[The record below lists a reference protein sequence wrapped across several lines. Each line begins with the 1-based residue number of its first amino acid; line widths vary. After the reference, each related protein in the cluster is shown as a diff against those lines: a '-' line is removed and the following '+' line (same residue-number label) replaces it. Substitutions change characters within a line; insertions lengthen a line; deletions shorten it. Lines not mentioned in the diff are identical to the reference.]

1 MTDTILFPVPPLP
14 VPMMCVVFAGVCL
27 FSKSNISKFASS
39 VFTKTEHCRFGNKI
53 NEYHLL
59 WCRNPKI
66 KHHNIIVLQLS
77 IEPFDFLFKYILLG
91 SRTRYISLLKF
102 LTERWRR
109 FGSLCMC
116 GDLCST
122 HNWHTP
128 QLSRYRVRYR
138 SHYRSSLR
146 YKLIFSCGAVMFMT
160 WWCCPDRHFDS
171 SPTPATSH

>member
-1 MTDTILFPVPPLP
+1 MNKQWDKFPFSPLMAIVTILFPVPRCP

-77 IEPFDFLFKYILLG
+77 IEPFYFLFKYILLG
-91 SRTRYISLLKF
+91 SRTRYISLLNF

-128 QLSRYRVRYR
+128 QLSRYRVQVPL
-138 SHYRSSLR
+138 SELPQ
-146 YKLIFSCGAVMFMT
+146 I
-160 WWCCPDRHFDS
+160 
-171 SPTPATSH
+171 

>member
-1 MTDTILFPVPPLP
+1 
-14 VPMMCVVFAGVCL
+14 MCVVFAGVCL

-66 KHHNIIVLQLS
+66 KHQNIIVLQLS
-77 IEPFDFLFKYILLG
+77 MEPFDFLYIFCIIYF
-91 SRTRYISLLKF
+91 TRVWDEMDHCACAVIFVLPI
-102 LTERWRR
+102 T
-109 FGSLCMC
+109 
-116 GDLCST
+116 DT
-122 HNWHTP
+122 HPSWAGTG
-128 QLSRYRVRYR
+128 YR

>member
-1 MTDTILFPVPPLP
+1 MAIVTILFPVPPLP

-91 SRTRYISLLKF
+91 SRTRYISLLNF

-128 QLSRYRVRYR
+128 QLSRYRVQVPL
-138 SHYRSSLR
+138 SELPQ
-146 YKLIFSCGAVMFMT
+146 I
-160 WWCCPDRHFDS
+160 
-171 SPTPATSH
+171 

>member
-1 MTDTILFPVPPLP
+1 MNKQWDKFPFSPLMAIVTILFPVPRCP

-77 IEPFDFLFKYILLG
+77 IEPFYFLFKYILLG
-91 SRTRYISLLKF
+91 SRTRYISLLNF
-102 LTERWRR
+102 LTERWACAVI
-109 FGSLCMC
+109 FVLPIT
-116 GDLCST
+116 DT
-122 HNWHTP
+122 HPSWAGTGYSGTGPIIEAPSDIN
-128 QLSRYRVRYR
+128 
-138 SHYRSSLR
+138 
-146 YKLIFSCGAVMFMT
+146 
-160 WWCCPDRHFDS
+160 
-171 SPTPATSH
+171 